1 MKVTAIEPLGL
12 EEFGNLLF
20 GDQEGVLVVPREA
33 EANTIAKSLEKV
45 RGERFVGK
53 AIREGMSATEAFE
66 KFGIM

>member
-20 GDQEGVLVVPREA
+20 GDQEGVLAVPREA

-45 RGERFVGK
+45 RGERFVGE

>member
-20 GDQEGVLVVPREA
+20 GDQEGVLAVPREA

>member
-1 MKVTAIEPLGL
+1 MKVTAIETLGL

-20 GDQEGVLVVPREA
+20 GDQEGVLAAPREA